1 MTTVFR
7 AAFAIVLFSA
17 LFLPAQAQDQ
27 RADYPV
33 PPETA
38 VSLFYLQRS
47 TNSNTVIYDA
57 NLTADG
63 KLDDDEPVIVY
74 WRRYNSGGNIRGPKF
89 IEKLYA
95 YGITTDDA
103 QADSAT
109 FHFTA
114 YDKIRIKVS
123 FDDAG
128 KPRAIIELEGRPA
141 LLKSI
146 YLDVDDSGFIP
157 SIKTVHLFGEDIETG
172 VEVEGEI
179 KP

>member
-1 MTTVFR
+1 MTTALR
-7 AAFAIVLFSA
+7 IASAIVLFSA

-38 VSLFYLQRS
+38 ASLFYLQRS

-57 NLTADG
+57 NLTAAG
-63 KLDDDEPVIVY
+63 TLNYRKPVIVY
-74 WRRYNSGGNIRGPKF
+74 WRRYNSGGNLRGLNF
-89 IEKLYA
+89 LEKQYA
-95 YGITTDDA
+95 YGIITDEA

-114 YDKIRIKVS
+114 YDKIKIHVS

-128 KPRAIIELEGRPA
+128 KPRAIIDLEGRPA

-146 YLDVDDSGFIP
+146 YLDVDDGGFIP
-157 SIKTVHLFGEDIETG
+157 SIKTVHLFGEDVETG
-172 VEVEGEI
+172 NEVEGRI